1 MYGDPLLA
9 EMYASDESLTELE
22 KCECM
27 LDEILHDLN
36 IRKVNEL
43 KDGDM
48 FGEQAI
54 LRENVRTAS
63 IRCMEDTHLA
73 YITKSDFQKMY
84 NSIMKAKQDRRIQFL
99 KAIPLFSQLSKH
111 YLQKM
116 TGMFRRKD
124 FIRNQIVFQ
133 QSLIGSNSLHEVKKA
148 YRANAN
154 QFINYG
160 FMTSERKLQM
170 VRSLYII
177 AQGEFEVTIKTYSSK
192 VQ

>member
-9 EMYASDESLTELE
+9 EMYALDESLTDLE

-54 LRENVRTAS
+54 LRDNVRTAS

-99 KAIPLFSQLSKH
+99 KAIPLFS
-111 YLQKM
+111 
-116 TGMFRRKD
+116 
-124 FIRNQIVFQ
+124 
-133 QSLIGSNSLHEVKKA
+133 
-148 YRANAN
+148 
-154 QFINYG
+154 
-160 FMTSERKLQM
+160 
-170 VRSLYII
+170 
-177 AQGEFEVTIKTYSSK
+177 
-192 VQ
+192 

>member
-27 LDEILHDLN
+27 LDEILHDQN

-160 FMTSERKLQM
+160 FMTAERKLQM

-177 AQGEFEVTIKTYSSK
+177 AQGEFEVTIKTFSSK

>member
-36 IRKVNEL
+36 VRKVNEL

-160 FMTSERKLQM
+160 FMSSERKLQM

>member
-160 FMTSERKLQM
+160 FMTAERKLQM

>member
-160 FMTSERKLQM
+160 FMSSERKLQM